1 MKELTKYEL
10 NQINGGSL
18 SGAVISSIIRGA
30 SVVLEIGRS
39 FGSAIRRF
47 LTKQYC

>member
-1 MKELTKYEL
+1 MKKLTKCEL
-10 NQINGGSL
+10 NQITGGSI

-30 SVVLEIGRS
+30 SVVLELGRS

-47 LTKQYC
+47 FTKQYC